1 MARIAWLGAG
11 QMGVPMARRLVAAG
25 HEVVA
30 WNRTP
35 DKLAPLIEAG
45 AAQGASP
52 AAASSGAEMV
62 ITMLSTPEAVEEVLF
77 GPEGAIA
84 AMGPGSIVV
93 EMSTIGL
100 AARTFAQ
107 RLPDGVEMIDSPV
120 QGSVGEATDGTL
132 RLHVGGRDDVFE
144 RVRPVLEVMGT
155 PRLYGELGSGAAMKL
170 VMNSTLGGVLTAFAE
185 AFALGKAF
193 GLDEGALLDNLEN
206 SPVARPAGQVRGRLE
221 KGDWSPRF
229 KLSLAVKDMA
239 LVQQA
244 AKEVGVE
251 MRSTE
256 AAASRLRE
264 AEADFGD
271 QDYTALTRSV
281 AGI

>member
-11 QMGVPMARRLVAAG
+11 QMGVPMARRLLGAG
-25 HEVVA
+25 HELVV

-35 DKLAPLIEAG
+35 DKLGPLIEAG
-45 AAQGASP
+45 AEQGPSP
-52 AAASSGAEMV
+52 AAAVEGAEV
-62 ITMLSTPEAVEEVLF
+62 VVTMLSTPEAVEEILF
-77 GPEGAIA
+77 GPEGAA
-84 AMGPGSIVV
+84 EVMGDGSVLV

-100 AARTFAQ
+100 AAKSIAE
-107 RLPDGVEMIDSPV
+107 RLPAGAEMLDAPV
-120 QGSVGEATDGTL
+120 QGSVGEATEGSL
-132 RLHVGGRDDVFE
+132 RLHVGGTRETLE
-144 RVRPVLEVMGT
+144 RVLPILEVLGT
-155 PRLYGELGSGAAMKL
+155 PRLYGPVGSGAAMKL

-185 AFALGKAF
+185 AFALGRAL
-193 GLDEGALLDNLEN
+193 GLDEDALMDNLEN

-229 KLSLAVKDMA
+229 KLSLAVKDMG

-251 MRSTE
+251 MRSTD